1 MPFTVVAK
9 LESKWTVDETISLFG
24 STSTQPL
31 EGISQLT
38 EQFVTGTSGTA
49 NAINNYYIKSGTN
62 AVTLAASGTATYV
75 LTSLTDPLGRAVT
88 FAGGVRGMWVL
99 VTTRVAGDFLTI
111 GAAGTNPWTSLFAGT
126 TPAIK
131 VFKFFCVE
139 VDLADKYAVTASSNE
154 QLKFTNSGSNSLT
167 FEFGLIGCS
176 S

>member
-9 LESKWTVDETISLFG
+9 LESKWSVDETISLFG
-24 STSTQPL
+24 STGTQPL

-49 NAINNYYIKSGTN
+49 NAIDEYYIKAGTN
-62 AVTLAASGTATYV
+62 AVTLAASGTATYI
-75 LTSLTDPLGRAVT
+75 LTSLTDPLSRAVT
-88 FAGGVRGMWVL
+88 FAGGVRGFWYRA
-99 VTTRVAGDFLTI
+99 TTRVAGDYVTI
-111 GAAGTNPWTSLFAGT
+111 GAAGTNPWTSMFGGT
-126 TPAIK
+126 TPTIK
-131 VFKFFCVE
+131 VFKYFCVE
-139 VDLADKYAVTASSNE
+139 ADLTDKYTVTASSNE

>member
-9 LESKWTVDETISLFG
+9 LQSNWTVDETISLFG
-24 STSTQPL
+24 TTNTTPL
-31 EGISQLT
+31 EGTSQLT

-62 AVTLAASGTATYV
+62 AVTLASGATATYI

-88 FAGGVRGMWVL
+88 FAGGVRGMWVT

-131 VFKFFCVE
+131 VFKYFCIE
-139 VDLADKYAVTASSNE
+139 ADLTDKYAVTASSNE

>member
-9 LESKWTVDETISLFG
+9 LESKWTIDETINLFG
-24 STSTQPL
+24 VTSSTPL
-31 EGISQLT
+31 EATSQLT
-38 EQFVTGTSGTA
+38 ENWVTGTSGTP
-49 NAINNYYIKSGTN
+49 NAVDTYYVKAGTN
-62 AVTLAASGTATYV
+62 AVTLAGSGTATYV
-75 LTSLTDPLGRAVT
+75 LTALTDPLGRPVT
-88 FAGGVRGMWVL
+88 FAGGVRGLWVK
-99 VTTRVAGDFLTI
+99 VTTRVAGDYLTI
-111 GAAGTNPWTSLFAGT
+111 GAAGTNPWTSMLGGT
-126 TPAIK
+126 TPTIK